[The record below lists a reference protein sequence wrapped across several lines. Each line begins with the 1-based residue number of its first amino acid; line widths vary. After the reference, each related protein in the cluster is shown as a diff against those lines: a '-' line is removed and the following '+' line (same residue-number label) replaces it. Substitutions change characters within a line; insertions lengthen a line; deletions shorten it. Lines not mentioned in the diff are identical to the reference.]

1 MSDAI
6 TEQLTKK
13 VGPLPLGVWIIA
25 GGAGVAIA
33 VYMRRQSAAQDQTP
47 TETDTTD
54 WNLGG
59 NTDTPAGV
67 GGSAGAGG
75 GVAPLPTAPAD
86 NDEWFRRAS
95 DALVARGMSGTVVNA
110 ALGHFLSGESLSDQ
124 DRAIVD
130 AAIRAEGNPPT
141 APPPAPNKPPNP
153 PTIPP
158 RTIPEMPGTPGK
170 PKPKPV
176 PNVDYFQH
184 TVLPGQNITTIA
196 KKYNTTTGRV
206 FASNAV
212 GFRRLDGTT
221 GTLRQNADVKAGV
234 RLIIPRAI
242 IGANK

>member
-1 MSDAI
+1 MADAI

-47 TETDTTD
+47 TETDTSD

-67 GGSAGAGG
+67 GGSAGGG
-75 GVAPLPTAPAD
+75 GSVPPLPTAPAD

-130 AAIRAEGNPPT
+130 AAIRAEGNPPV

-158 RTIPEMPGTPGK
+158 RSIPEMPGTPGK

-176 PNVDYFQH
+176 PGVDYFQH
-184 TVLPGQNITTIA
+184 TVLPGQNIATIA
-196 KKYNTTTGRV
+196 KKYNTTQGRV

-221 GTLRQNADVKAGV
+221 GTLRQYSDVKAPV

-242 IGANK
+242 IGANT